1 MVLNAEMHEE
11 NYDTFQSQEGFR
23 IGLSARTTERIA
35 FTILR
40 LSALIVAGFV
50 LIILGYIIYNGY
62 SAISIE
68 FLTEMPRRMMTQG
81 GIFPAIVGTVLLII
95 GSMAVALPLGIM
107 AAIYLNEYAGESR
120 TTWVIEMAI
129 NNLAGTPSVVFG
141 LFGLALFVKFFG
153 FGPSLLASSLTLSLL
168 IIPVIIRSSQEA
180 LIAVPNEYRESSLA
194 LGISKWQTIR
204 HVVLPAAIPGI
215 VTGSILSI
223 GRVAGETAPI
233 LLTGVA
239 YFLPRLPDSIYSQFM
254 ALPYHL
260 FVLAT
265 AGTNIEKTRPIQYGT
280 ALVLL
285 MIVLSLNIIAVL
297 IRKHYKQKLKV

>member
-1 MVLNAEMHEE
+1 MGLNAKM
-11 NYDTFQSQEGFR
+11 
-23 IGLSARTTERIA
+23 TEKIA
-35 FTILR
+35 FALLS
-40 LSALIVAGFV
+40 LSALLVAGFV
-50 LIILGYIIYNGY
+50 VILLGYIIYNGY

-68 FLTEMPRRMMTQG
+68 FLTEMPKRMMTQG
-81 GIFPAIVGTVLLII
+81 GIYPAIVGTLLLIV
-95 GSMAVALPLGIM
+95 GSMAAALPVGIM
-107 AAIYLNEYAGESR
+107 AAIYLNEYAGENR
-120 TTWVIEMAI
+120 ITWIIEMAI

-141 LFGLALFVKFFG
+141 LFGLALFVKYFG
-153 FGPSLLASSLTLSLL
+153 FGSSLLAASLTLSLL
-168 IIPVIIRSSQEA
+168 ILPVIIRSTEEA

-194 LGISKWQTIR
+194 LGVSKWQTIT
-204 HVVLPAAIPGI
+204 HVVLPAAVPGI

-233 LLTGVA
+233 LLTGAA

-265 AGTNIEKTRPIQYGT
+265 AGTNISQTRPLQYGT

-285 MIVLSLNIIAVL
+285 IIVLGLNVIAVL
-297 IRKHYKQKLKV
+297 IRRHYRQKLKI